1 MMGLI
6 LLCSHVVMGSRKW
19 CSWLHFNH
27 ISSHKMPYL
36 VWCDKLSCT
45 HQLKHLCY
53 QMNGKDLTRHTT
65 RNHVDATNVFVC
77 RMHLPMVAFAT
88 KIGIQMKLII
98 GIIMWGFNLHFK
110 KCLLHKW
117 FFWSNF
123 QQKYV
128 LMCWIWF

>member
-1 MMGLI
+1 
-6 LLCSHVVMGSRKW
+6 
-19 CSWLHFNH
+19 
-27 ISSHKMPYL
+27 
-36 VWCDKLSCT
+36 
-45 HQLKHLCY
+45 
-53 QMNGKDLTRHTT
+53 
-65 RNHVDATNVFVC
+65 
-77 RMHLPMVAFAT
+77 
-88 KIGIQMKLII
+88 MKLII